1 MEAINISL
9 YICKGGHAC
18 LSRGKHRVLK
28 GMYKE
33 VPDSEKVSQAGFLG
47 AGKLFIT
54 SVPLLYEKFFILPNW
69 CSITFFS
76 YFWDRYSFLILQ
88 MDLQLV

>member
-1 MEAINISL
+1 
-9 YICKGGHAC
+9 
-18 LSRGKHRVLK
+18 
-28 GMYKE
+28 MYKE

-69 CSITFFS
+69 CSI
-76 YFWDRYSFLILQ
+76 YILQ
-88 MDLQLV
+88 LFLGQV

>member
-1 MEAINISL
+1 MEATNISL
-9 YICKGGHAC
+9 YIHKGGHAC

-28 GMYKE
+28 GMYKAA
-33 VPDSEKVSQAGFLG
+33 PDSEKVSQAGLLG

-54 SVPLLYEKFFILPNW
+54 SVPLLYGKFSILSDW

-76 YFWDRYSFLILQ
+76 YFLGRDSFLILQ
-88 MDLQLV
+88 LISS